1 VLRIRGKIDICR
13 FKAVAFTKK
22 ETEAIVVY
30 IFVLLLGKIIINGV

>member
-1 VLRIRGKIDICR
+1 VEKIDICR

-22 ETEAIVVY
+22 TEAIVVY